1 MDSKGKMEQKLK
13 SYARSEVHLTE
24 LLEDVCVEMRNYS
37 GFTEELADGTNRTVY
52 HRFQNRP
59 EEKGALKL
67 QHFGWSV
74 HTQDRLRLA
83 CDAISATLDE
93 ELMEA
98 YMSETE
104 VAFKKKVCPQAS
116 SPRAVFF
123 LPLLLVCSACSIC
136 HAVRCVQCCKLRSA
150 KCYTDS
156 ERISVVRDAR
166 D

>member
-1 MDSKGKMEQKLK
+1 MEQKLK

-123 LPLLLVCSACSIC
+123 PPIFSCALLAAYVM
-136 HAVRCVQCCKLRSA
+136 R
-150 KCYTDS
+150 
-156 ERISVVRDAR
+156 
-166 D
+166 